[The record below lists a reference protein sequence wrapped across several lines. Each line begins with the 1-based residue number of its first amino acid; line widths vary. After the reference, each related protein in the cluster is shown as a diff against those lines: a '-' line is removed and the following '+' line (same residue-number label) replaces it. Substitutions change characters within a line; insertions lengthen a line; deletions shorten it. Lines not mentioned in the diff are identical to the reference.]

1 MTISELLA
9 SLRARGVV
17 LTARND
23 HLVFDAPVGVMT
35 PELRDL
41 LAERKA
47 ELLLELNG
55 YWKAKASTL
64 LAQIDD
70 DVHDDLLYLFEERAA
85 ICEFDGNMSRQN
97 AERMA
102 YEQLVQA
109 VHGGS
114 R

>member
-1 MTISELLA
+1 MTTSELLT
-9 SLRARGVV
+9 SLRDRGVV
-17 LTARND
+17 LTVRND
-23 HLVFDAPVGVMT
+23 RLVFDAPVGVMT

-41 LAERKA
+41 LTEHKA

-55 YWKAKASTL
+55 YWKTAASTL
-64 LAQIDD
+64 LAQVNDD
-70 DVHDDLLYLFEERAA
+70 LRDDLLYLFEERAA
-85 ICEFDGNMSRQN
+85 ICEFDGNMSRQD